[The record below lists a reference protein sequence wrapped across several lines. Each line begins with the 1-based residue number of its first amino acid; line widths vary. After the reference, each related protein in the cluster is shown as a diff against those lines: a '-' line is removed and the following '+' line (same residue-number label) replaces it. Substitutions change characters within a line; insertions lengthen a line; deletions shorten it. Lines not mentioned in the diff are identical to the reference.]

1 MDRNGDSEM
10 DSNPSLTADGTP
22 ETSRPSDFRGRVQAA
37 LESTWFTV
45 ALTTVIALNAVTL
58 GLETWPAAVDRF
70 GAYLYAFDRV
80 ALWIYTIE
88 LSVKFWV
95 YRRRFFSSGWN
106 VFDLIIV
113 VIAWLPT
120 AGPLSVLRAMR
131 ILRVLRLISI
141 VPQMRTV
148 IGALFSAL
156 PGMGSIVAVLLL
168 VFYIA
173 AVMTTKLFGEA
184 FPHWFGT
191 VGESMYSLF
200 QIMTLESWSMG
211 IVRPVMEEFPL
222 AWIFFVPFVVV
233 TSFAVLNLFIALIV
247 NSMQSIHAEDREVV
261 KDFEEL
267 AHSEREV
274 LHDDIRALREEVA
287 SLRKTLQSENPRRG

>member
-1 MDRNGDSEM
+1 MDRNGESEM
-10 DSNPSLTADGTP
+10 ASRPSLTADGTTGTITAGDLRTRL
-22 ETSRPSDFRGRVQAA
+22 EAA
-37 LESTWFTV
+37 LESTWFSI
-45 ALTTVIALNAVTL
+45 ALSTVIGINAITL

-70 GAYLYAFDRV
+70 GAWLHAFDRV

-88 LSVKFWV
+88 LTVKFWV
-95 YRRRFFSSGWN
+95 YRRRFFRSGWN
-106 VFDLIIV
+106 LFDLTV
-113 VIAWLPT
+113 VAIAWLPA

-131 ILRVLRLISI
+131 ILRVLRLISV

-184 FPHWFGT
+184 FPQWFGT

-211 IVRPVMEEFPL
+211 IVRPVMAEYPM
-222 AWIFFVPFVVV
+222 AWAFFVPFVVV

-247 NSMQSIHAEDREVV
+247 NSMQSVQAKDLETV
-261 KDFEEL
+261 KDYESV
-267 AHSEREV
+267 AHDEREA
-274 LHDDIRALREEVA
+274 LHDELRALREEVA
-287 SLRKTLQSENPRRG
+287 RLRTSLRSDGSSRG

>member
-1 MDRNGDSEM
+1 M
-10 DSNPSLTADGTP
+10 
-22 ETSRPSDFRGRVQAA
+22 
-37 LESTWFTV
+37 
-45 ALTTVIALNAVTL
+45 
-58 GLETWPAAVDRF
+58 
-70 GAYLYAFDRV
+70 
-80 ALWIYTIE
+80 
-88 LSVKFWV
+88 
-95 YRRRFFSSGWN
+95 
-106 VFDLIIV
+106 
-113 VIAWLPT
+113 PT

-131 ILRVLRLISI
+131 ILRVLRLISV

-184 FPHWFGT
+184 FPQWFGT

-211 IVRPVMEEFPL
+211 IVRPVMDEYPF
-222 AWIFFVPFVVV
+222 AWVFFVPFVVV

-247 NSMQSIHAEDREVV
+247 NSMQTIHAKDRETVR
-261 KDFEEL
+261 EL
-267 AHSEREV
+267 EDATHSEHAG
-274 LHDDIRALREEVA
+274 LHVELRALREEVA
-287 SLRKTLQSENPRRG
+287 SLRRTLQSEDSRGD

>member
-10 DSNPSLTADGTP
+10 ASNPSLTADGTP
-22 ETSRPSDFRGRVQAA
+22 ETSKPKDLRGRVQAA
-37 LESTWFTV
+37 LETTWFTI
-45 ALTTVIALNAVTL
+45 ALTTVIGLNAITL
-58 GLETWPAAVDRF
+58 GLETWPAATDRF
-70 GAYLYAFDRV
+70 GAFIYAFDRV

-95 YRRRFFSSGWN
+95 YRSGFFKSGWN
-106 VFDLIIV
+106 IFDLIIV
-113 VIAWLPT
+113 VIAWIP
-120 AGPLSVLRAMR
+120 ASGPLSVLRAMR

-173 AVMTTKLFGEA
+173 AVMATKLFGEA
-184 FPHWFGT
+184 FPQWFGS

-211 IVRPVMEEFPL
+211 IVRPVMEVHPM

-247 NSMQSIHAEDREVV
+247 NSMQTIHAKDRETV
-261 KDFEEL
+261 KEL
-267 AHSEREV
+267 EDASHTEHEG
-274 LHDDIRALREEVA
+274 LHGELRALREEVA
-287 SLRKTLQSENPRRG
+287 SLRRTLQSDTSRGD

>member
-1 MDRNGDSEM
+1 MA
-10 DSNPSLTADGTP
+10 SNPSLNADGTP
-22 ETSRPSDFRGRVQAA
+22 QTSNSKTIRARVQTA
-37 LESTWFTV
+37 LESKWFTI
-45 ALTTVIALNAVTL
+45 ALTTVIGLNAVTL
-58 GLETWPAAVDRF
+58 GLETWPAAMDRF
-70 GAYLYAFDRV
+70 GAFLYAFDRV

-95 YRRRFFSSGWN
+95 YRRRFFKSGWN
-106 VFDLIIV
+106 LFDLVIV
-113 VIAWLPT
+113 IIAWLPT

-211 IVRPVMEEFPL
+211 IVRPVMDEYPM
-222 AWIFFVPFVVV
+222 AWAFFVPFVVV

-247 NSMQSIHAEDREVV
+247 NSMQTIHAKDRETV
-261 KDFEEL
+261 KEL
-267 AHSEREV
+267 EDLSHSEHESLQV
-274 LHDDIRALREEVA
+274 ELRELRREVA
-287 SLRKTLQSENPRRG
+287 SLRRSLDAKNPAGD

>member
-1 MDRNGDSEM
+1 MA
-10 DSNPSLTADGTP
+10 SNPSLTADGQSQ
-22 ETSRPSDFRGRVQAA
+22 TSRIEHIRQRAQAG
-37 LESTWFTV
+37 LESKWFTI
-45 ALTTVIALNAVTL
+45 ALTSVIALNAVTL
-58 GLETWPAAVDRF
+58 GLETWPAATDRF
-70 GAYLYAFDRV
+70 GAYIYAFDRV

-95 YRRRFFSSGWN
+95 YRGGFFKSGWN
-106 VFDLIIV
+106 IFDLIIV
-113 VIAWLPT
+113 VIAWIP
-120 AGPLSVLRAMR
+120 ASGPLSVLRAMR
-131 ILRVLRLISI
+131 ILRVLRLISV

-211 IVRPVMEEFPL
+211 IVRPVMDVYPF
-222 AWIFFVPFVVV
+222 AWVFFVPFVVV

-247 NSMQSIHAEDREVV
+247 NSMQSIHAKDRETVREV
-261 KDFEEL
+261 GDVS
-267 AHSEREV
+267 HSEHEYLNV
-274 LHDDIRALREEVA
+274 ELRALREEVA
-287 SLRKTLQSENPRRG
+287 SLRKALSSNDARGD

>member
-1 MDRNGDSEM
+1 MA
-10 DSNPSLTADGTP
+10 SNPSLTADGTP
-22 ETSRPSDFRGRVQAA
+22 ETTKPTGLRGRVQDA
-37 LESTWFTV
+37 LESTWFTI
-45 ALTTVIALNAVTL
+45 ALTTVIGLNAVTL
-58 GLETWPAAVDRF
+58 GLETWPAATDRF
-70 GAYLYAFDRV
+70 GAVIYAFDRV

-95 YRRRFFSSGWN
+95 YRSRFFKSGWN

-113 VIAWLPT
+113 VIAWIP
-120 AGPLSVLRAMR
+120 ASGPLSVLRAMR

-173 AVMTTKLFGEA
+173 AVMATKLFGEA
-184 FPHWFGT
+184 FPQWFGS

-211 IVRPVMEEFPL
+211 IVRPVMEVHPN

-247 NSMQSIHAEDREVV
+247 NSMQTIHAKDRETVR
-261 KDFEEL
+261 EL
-267 AHSEREV
+267 EDASHTEHEG
-274 LHDDIRALREEVA
+274 LHVELRALREEVA
-287 SLRKTLQSENPRRG
+287 SLRKALQSENARGD

>member
-1 MDRNGDSEM
+1 MA
-10 DSNPSLTADGTP
+10 SNPSLTADGTP
-22 ETSRPSDFRGRVQAA
+22 ETTKSDDLRARVQAS
-37 LESTWFTV
+37 LESRWFTV

-58 GLETWPAAVDRF
+58 GLETWPAAMDRF

-88 LSVKFWV
+88 LSVKLWA
-95 YRRRFFSSGWN
+95 YRSRFFKSGWN
-106 VFDLIIV
+106 IFDFIIV
-113 VIAWLPT
+113 AIAWMPT

-131 ILRVLRLISI
+131 ILRVLRLISV

-173 AVMTTKLFGEA
+173 AVMTTKLFGDA
-184 FPHWFGT
+184 FPQWFGT

-211 IVRPVMEEFPL
+211 IVRPVMDEYPM
-222 AWIFFVPFVVV
+222 AWAFFVPFVVV

-247 NSMQSIHAEDREVV
+247 NSMQTIHAKDRETV
-261 KDFEEL
+261 KEL
-267 AHSEREV
+267 EDATHSEHEG
-274 LHDDIRALREEVA
+274 LHVELRALREEVA
-287 SLRKTLQSENPRRG
+287 SLRKTLQSDNARRG

>member
-10 DSNPSLTADGTP
+10 DSNPSLTADGTTDTP
-22 ETSRPSDFRGRVQAA
+22 KASGFRGRVQAA
-37 LESTWFTV
+37 LESTWFTI
-45 ALTTVIALNAVTL
+45 ALTTVIGLNAVTL
-58 GLETWPAAVDRF
+58 GLETWPAATDRF
-70 GAYLYAFDRV
+70 GAFIYAFDRV

-95 YRRRFFSSGWN
+95 YRSRFFKSGWN
-106 VFDLIIV
+106 IFDLIIV
-113 VIAWLPT
+113 VIAWIP
-120 AGPLSVLRAMR
+120 ASGPLSVLRAMR

-173 AVMTTKLFGEA
+173 AVMATKLFGEA
-184 FPHWFGT
+184 FPQWFGS

-211 IVRPVMEEFPL
+211 IVRPVMEVHPN

-247 NSMQSIHAEDREVV
+247 NSMQTIHAKDRETVRELE
-261 KDFEEL
+261 DASHTEHEGLHFEL
-267 AHSEREV
+267 
-274 LHDDIRALREEVA
+274 RALREEVA
-287 SLRKTLQSENPRRG
+287 SLRKALQSENARGD